1 MQTYLYINIA
11 ARARHQWKIIQ
22 VFPVMHIAL
31 KLLLV
36 FSHHSDTTSRFDS
49 SAWKVYIPG
58 CEPQSAMPLD
68 CEKFSLS
75 ILTIDMTN
83 AWWLWAWIRCIY
95 LVTEQYAGWC
105 NLVRFNFF
113 LFFFILLFLDQCIWC
128 PLYSAYWSPEACTGE
143 GTWVVDSQPL
153 CSLSNGI
160 TTNLRQICL
169 LVVWK
174 ESPCLW
180 NTQCIKE
187 I

>member
-36 FSHHSDTTSRFDS
+36 FSHHSDTTSRFDR

-113 LFFFILLFLDQCIWC
+113 LFFFYFAFPGSVYLVPTLFSLLK
-128 PLYSAYWSPEACTGE
+128 PRGMYWWGNLGSG
-143 GTWVVDSQPL
+143 
-153 CSLSNGI
+153 LS
-160 TTNLRQICL
+160 TTLFII
-169 LVVWK
+169 K
-174 ESPCLW
+174 W
-180 NTQCIKE
+180 NNH
-187 I
+187 